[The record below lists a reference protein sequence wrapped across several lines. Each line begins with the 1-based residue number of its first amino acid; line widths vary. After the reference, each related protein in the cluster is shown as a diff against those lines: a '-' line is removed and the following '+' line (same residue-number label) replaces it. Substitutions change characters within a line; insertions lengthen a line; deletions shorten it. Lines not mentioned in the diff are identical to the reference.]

1 MRSGFA
7 TRAIHGG
14 AIENAFGCLATP
26 IYQTSTFVF
35 DTAEQGGRRFAGE
48 EDGYIYTRLGNP
60 NCTQVEEKLAMLE
73 GGEAAASASSG
84 IGAISSAIWVCV
96 KAGDHI
102 LLSDGLVNLEVQSVV
117 DDDIVTQV
125 LNSGKMSD
133 G

>member
-1 MRSGFA
+1 MKKEDLMRSGFA

-35 DTAEQGGRRFAGE
+35 DSAEQGGRRFAGE

-84 IGAISSAIWVCV
+84 IGAISSVIWVCV

-102 LLSDGLVNLEVQSVV
+102 VSLDRKSVV
-117 DDDIVTQV
+117 
-125 LNSGKMSD
+125 
-133 G
+133 